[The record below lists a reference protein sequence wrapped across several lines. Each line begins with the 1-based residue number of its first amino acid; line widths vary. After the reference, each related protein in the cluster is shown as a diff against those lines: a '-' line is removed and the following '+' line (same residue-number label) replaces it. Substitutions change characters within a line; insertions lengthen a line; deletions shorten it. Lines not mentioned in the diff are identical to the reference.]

1 MTIADCGPEETRMAT
16 TGKRIFVS
24 FSSEDARY
32 RDLLLGQARH
42 QGTPFVLVDLSDR
55 EAGADDEHDQSED
68 SDETRRLSRIRD
80 CDGVL
85 ALISANTPH
94 ARAQLSELRWVF
106 EEALPVLLI
115 FVSEARPRS
124 LPALLKNRRIV
135 AWSWESISNFLKKL

>member
-1 MTIADCGPEETRMAT
+1 MAT
-16 TGKRIFVS
+16 TGKRVFVS
-24 FSSEDARY
+24 FSSEDTRY
-32 RDLLLGQARH
+32 RDLLIGQARH
-42 QGTPFVLVDLSDR
+42 QGTRFVFVDLSDNQ
-55 EAGADDEHDQSED
+55 ESGEGDEDAAAGDNSE
-68 SDETRRLSRIRD
+68 ETRRIRIRD

-94 ARAQLSELRWVF
+94 ARGQLSELRCVF

-124 LPALLKNRRIV
+124 LPALLQNRRIV

>member
-1 MTIADCGPEETRMAT
+1 MAT

-32 RDLLLGQARH
+32 RDLLIGQARH
-42 QGTPFVLVDLSDR
+42 QGTPFVFVDLSDKEG
-55 EAGADDEHDQSED
+55 EAEDEPASEDDGEDDES
-68 SDETRRLSRIRD
+68 RRLCIRD

-85 ALISANTPH
+85 ALISANTSH
-94 ARAQLSELRWVF
+94 ARTQLSELRCVF
-106 EEALPVLLI
+106 EEARPVLLI

-124 LPALLKNRRIV
+124 LPALLQNRRIV

>member
-1 MTIADCGPEETRMAT
+1 MAT

-24 FSSEDARY
+24 FSSEDVRY
-32 RDLLLGQARH
+32 RDLLIGQARH
-42 QGTPFVLVDLSDR
+42 QGTAFVFVDLSGNQGPSR
-55 EAGADDEHDQSED
+55 ADGDAHGRAIEDADES
-68 SDETRRLSRIRD
+68 RRLRIRD

-94 ARAQLSELRWVF
+94 ADGQLSELRCAF

-124 LPALLKNRRIV
+124 LPALLQNRRIV
-135 AWSWESISNFLKKL
+135 AWSWESISNFLKRL

>member
-1 MTIADCGPEETRMAT
+1 MAT
-16 TGKRIFVS
+16 TGKRVFVS
-24 FSSEDARY
+24 FSSEDVRY
-32 RDLLLGQARH
+32 RDLLIGQARH
-42 QGTPFVLVDLSDR
+42 QGTPFVFVDLSPK
-55 EAGADDEHDQSED
+55 DDPDDGS
-68 SDETRRLSRIRD
+68 SDERIRIRIRD

-85 ALISANTPH
+85 ALISANTSH
-94 ARAQLSELRWVF
+94 ARTQLSELRWVF